1 MTGGIVYR
9 DSLQNFDLYTN
20 HARCIE
26 GGKQT
31 QSYRKA
37 AKLKGLAEVLEHLQL
52 PVNNDNKGSVKGY
65 MKFDVAYEIFSGHQE
80 GPVCENTFL
89 DALGHPEH
97 RLFVYIA
104 DMPISTNLSSRFII
118 LKRPT
123 LNLMQLL
130 DEVQKHRL
138 NQAESIMGRQETQ
151 SIIKSMDTEWDK
163 TCAKVL
169 SAANKSI
176 EEIRELGFDPDT
188 MPSSIRQS

>member
-1 MTGGIVYR
+1 M
-9 DSLQNFDLYTN
+9 LQKPEIS
-20 HARCIE
+20 A
-26 GGKQT
+26 
-31 QSYRKA
+31 
-37 AKLKGLAEVLEHLQL
+37 GLMGLLGSNADFTYL
-52 PVNNDNKGSVKGY
+52 PKGY

-80 GPVCENTFL
+80 GPVCETTFL
-89 DALGHPEH
+89 DALVHPEH

-104 DMPISTNLSSRFII
+104 DVPISTNLSSRFII
-118 LKRPT
+118 LRRPT

-138 NQAESIMGRQETQ
+138 NQGESIIGRQETQ

-176 EEIRELGFDPDT
+176 EEIRELRFDPDT
-188 MPSSIRQS
+188 MPSSIRRVSKLPKIL